1 MNNNERKLILSNV
14 IDLVRTTHYKTLMK
28 CCLEKQVLFE
38 VMCEIIEQDG
48 SDEHDKHTKLLEK
61 ITHRGPT
68 AFKSLLEICKEENF
82 CEAYKILTS
91 NELPITSYKNSFV
104 SISES
109 KSKLRSNNNEQ
120 PTPLRS
126 ETEPEVL
133 GCCLPRKSSDGLKL
147 MPYTKVTNF
156 HINGLEVKRAPQFGT
171 HPKIS
176 VYNMKS
182 KCRGIF
188 FLVNIIRFT
197 NQKDR
202 SGANADHDNLVTLF
216 RELGYTIYYY
226 EDLTKEKCFN
236 LLNELIHTKEMK
248 EVNSFVL
255 CILTHGDS
263 IEGRTVM
270 EFTDGSIAFT
280 EDIIH
285 LFSNTNCESLV
296 HKPKVFF
303 FPFCRGKISDK
314 EKQLGK
320 AVETDGK
327 NSQYINN
334 VPTSSDILICYGTVP
349 GFQTHRDTETG
360 SWYITELCKVFAE
373 HSCDCHIDD
382 LLKLVGANT
391 LLIRD
396 NGRLQVAS
404 IENRGFNKLLFFNPK
419 ISE

>member
-1 MNNNERKLILSNV
+1 
-14 IDLVRTTHYKTLMK
+14 MK
-28 CCLEKQVLFE
+28 FQH
-38 VMCEIIEQDG
+38 DG
-48 SDEHDKHTKLLEK
+48 SDEQDKHSKLLDK

-91 NELPITSYKNSFV
+91 NDLPISSYKNSFV
-104 SISES
+104 SISEAR
-109 KSKLRSNNNEQ
+109 SKLRSNSNEQ
-120 PTPLRS
+120 PASTTPIKS

-133 GCCLPRKSSDGLKL
+133 GCCFPKKPTDGFKL

-156 HINGLEVKRAPQFGT
+156 HIHGLEVKRAPQFGT

-182 KCRGIF
+182 KSRGIF

-202 SGANADHDNLVTLF
+202 SGAYADHDNLVTLF

-226 EDLTKEKCFN
+226 EDLTKESCFN
-236 LLNELIHTKEMK
+236 LLNDLIHSKEMK
-248 EVNSFVL
+248 DVNSFVL

-349 GFQTHRDTETG
+349 GMKIKYHNISIKSIF
-360 SWYITELCKVFAE
+360 I
-373 HSCDCHIDD
+373 HS
-382 LLKLVGANT
+382 LRFSNT
-391 LLIRD
+391 
-396 NGRLQVAS
+396 S
-404 IENRGFNKLLFFNPK
+404 
-419 ISE
+419 